1 MRSKIVQ
8 VKWITEH
15 LKKINMRILI
25 MLLLAT
31 QIQAQS
37 PCDTGM
43 SYTTGSLFQFEVA
56 FSVGGNT
63 PSSWAAPLY
72 AVTYGNGTVIGEDSC
87 FGQPCNHTVY
97 NYNMLTGMPYDTVM
111 TCVSYVVSDSLQN
124 IDTLYCCF
132 EQVWDPINQQ
142 WFKLMLI
149 TNIYEISE
157 LKSNDNK
164 MYDLYGRPV
173 LNPKGI
179 YIQNRKI
186 KYVR

>member
-1 MRSKIVQ
+1 
-8 VKWITEH
+8 
-15 LKKINMRILI
+15 MRILI

-37 PCDTGM
+37 PCDTNM
-43 SYTTGSLFQFEVA
+43 SYTTGSLFQFEIA
-56 FSVGGNT
+56 FGVGGNT

-72 AVTYGNGTVIGEDSC
+72 AVTYGNGVMLNEDSC

-97 NYNMLTGMPYDTVM
+97 NYNPSTGMPYDTVM

-132 EQVWDPINQQ
+132 DQYWNGQAWQKVM
-142 WFKLMLI
+142 ML

-164 MYDLYGRPV
+164 MYDLYGRPT
-173 LNPKGI
+173 LNPKGV

>member
-31 QIQAQS
+31 QIQAQTL
-37 PCDTGM
+37 CDTNM
-43 SYTTGSLFQFEVA
+43 TYTTGSQFQFEVA
-56 FSVGGNT
+56 FPVTGNT
-63 PSSWAAPLY
+63 FPYMAPLY
-72 AVTYGNGTVIGEDSC
+72 AVTYGNGTMMSEDSC
-87 FGQPCNHTVY
+87 FANACTHTVY
-97 NYNMLTGMPYDTVM
+97 NYNPSTGMPYDTVM
-111 TCVSYVVSDSLQN
+111 TCVSYIVSDSLQN

-132 EQVWDPINQQ
+132 DQYWNGQSWQ
-142 WFKLMLI
+142 KLMLI

-164 MYDLYGRPV
+164 MYDLFGRPI

>member
-1 MRSKIVQ
+1 
-8 VKWITEH
+8 
-15 LKKINMRILI
+15 MRILI
-25 MLLLAT
+25 MLLLTT
-31 QIQAQS
+31 QTQAQS

-43 SYTTGSLFQFEVA
+43 SHTTGSLFQFEVA

-164 MYDLYGRPV
+164 MYDLYGRPI

>member
-1 MRSKIVQ
+1 M
-8 VKWITEH
+8 EH

-37 PCDTGM
+37 PCDTNM

-56 FSVGGNT
+56 FGVGGNT

-87 FGQPCNHTVY
+87 FCQPCNHTVY
-97 NYNMLTGMPYDTVM
+97 NYNPFTGMPYDTVM

-149 TNIYEISE
+149 TNIHEISE

-164 MYDLYGRPV
+164 MYDLYGRPI

>member
-1 MRSKIVQ
+1 
-8 VKWITEH
+8 
-15 LKKINMRILI
+15 

-31 QIQAQS
+31 QIQAQTL
-37 PCDTGM
+37 CDTNM

-56 FSVGGNT
+56 FPVTGNAL
-63 PSSWAAPLY
+63 PYMAPLY
-72 AVTYGNGTVIGEDSC
+72 AVTYGNGVMLNEDSC
-87 FGQPCNHTVY
+87 FANACTHTVY
-97 NYNMLTGMPYDTVM
+97 NYNPSTGMPYDTVM
-111 TCVSYVVSDSLQN
+111 TCVSYIVSDSLQN

-132 EQVWDPINQQ
+132 DQYWNGQAWQKVMV
-142 WFKLMLI
+142 L

-164 MYDLYGRPV
+164 MYDLFGRPI

>member
-1 MRSKIVQ
+1 M
-8 VKWITEH
+8 
-15 LKKINMRILI
+15 KKTILI
-25 MLLLAT
+25 LLVSLGLQT
-31 QIQAQS
+31 QAQS
-37 PCDTGM
+37 PCDTSM

-56 FSVGGNT
+56 FGVGGNT

-72 AVTYGNGTVIGEDSC
+72 VVTYGNGTVIGEDSC

-97 NYNMLTGMPYDTVM
+97 NYNPFTGMPYDTVM

-149 TNIYEISE
+149 TNIHEISE
-157 LKSNDNK
+157 LKLNDNK
-164 MYDLYGRPV
+164 MYDLYGRPI

>member
-1 MRSKIVQ
+1 
-8 VKWITEH
+8 
-15 LKKINMRILI
+15 MRILI

-37 PCDTGM
+37 PCDTNM

-56 FSVGGNT
+56 FGAGGNT

-149 TNIYEISE
+149 TNIHEISE

-179 YIQNRKI
+179 YIQNRKV

>member
-1 MRSKIVQ
+1 M
-8 VKWITEH
+8 
-15 LKKINMRILI
+15 KKTILI
-25 MLLLAT
+25 LLVSLGLQT
-31 QIQAQS
+31 QAQS
-37 PCDTGM
+37 PCDTNM

-56 FSVGGNT
+56 FGVGGNT

-72 AVTYGNGTVIGEDSC
+72 AVTYGNGTLIGEDSC

-97 NYNMLTGMPYDTVM
+97 NYNPFTGMPYDTVM

-149 TNIYEISE
+149 TNIHEISE

-164 MYDLYGRPV
+164 MYDLYGRPI
-173 LNPKGI
+173 LKPKGI

>member
-37 PCDTGM
+37 PCDTSM
-43 SYTTGSLFQFEVA
+43 SYTTGSQFQFEIA
-56 FSVGGNT
+56 FGVGGNT

-72 AVTYGNGTVIGEDSC
+72 AVTYGNGTIIGEDSC
-87 FGQPCNHTVY
+87 FANACVHTVY

-111 TCVSYVVSDSLQN
+111 TCVSYVVSDS
-124 IDTLYCCF
+124 
-132 EQVWDPINQQ
+132 
-142 WFKLMLI
+142 FKI
-149 TNIYEISE
+149 
-157 LKSNDNK
+157 
-164 MYDLYGRPV
+164 
-173 LNPKGI
+173 
-179 YIQNRKI
+179 
-186 KYVR
+186 